1 MCSNINGLGR
11 DTRLSIVS
19 DVRIGPFRTGPLV
32 QAKRSNRTGSVSEE
46 AAAAQAQPC
55 RGGRNNPGRHGSRQ
69 PRPARLLGLPV
80 MAAKQWL
87 PPAGLAWGLPF
98 RPLAPPR
105 PGIGEPCNPH
115 WPNFPSPTFSCVLGH
130 PAALCFCL
138 RCAIAWTRPRRRR
151 PMCICGSLRSS
162 MPAMRRSQCAW
173 SWCGVAAKSRAALL
187 PPTDTI
193 LQGKFHARWF

>member
-1 MCSNINGLGR
+1 MS
-11 DTRLSIVS
+11 LSVL
-19 DVRIGPFRTGPLV
+19 IGGASLR
-32 QAKRSNRTGSVSEE
+32 AKRSNRLAARARARRLPPTPTGSGC
-46 AAAAQAQPC
+46 P
-55 RGGRNNPGRHGSRQ
+55 
-69 PRPARLLGLPV
+69 
-80 MAAKQWL
+80 AAKQWL

-105 PGIGEPCNPH
+105 PGIGECCNPH
-115 WPNFPSPTFSCVLGH
+115 WPNFPSPTFGCVLGH

-151 PMCICGSLRSS
+151 PMCIRGSLRSS
-162 MPAMRRSQCAW
+162 MLAMRRSQCAW
-173 SWCGVAAKSRAALL
+173 SWCGVAAKSRATLL